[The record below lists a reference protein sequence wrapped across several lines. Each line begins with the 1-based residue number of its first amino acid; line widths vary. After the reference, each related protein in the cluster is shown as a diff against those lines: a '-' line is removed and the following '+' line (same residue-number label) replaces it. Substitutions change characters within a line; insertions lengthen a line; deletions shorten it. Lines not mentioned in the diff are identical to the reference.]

1 MLKFRRSGLKTE
13 NIVPGGE
20 SGKNNADAANNNNNG
35 SNSAANVNE
44 QQRQHLDN
52 RRTSGGDSKISRF
65 GYNVNKSMSEMEMS
79 QKVCSSCFH
88 SIRRFKSLLN
98 GRIMDI

>member
-13 NIVPGGE
+13 SIVTGGE
-20 SGKNNADAANNNNNG
+20 SGKNNADTANNNNG

-44 QQRQHLDN
+44 QQQQHLDN
-52 RRTSGGDSKISRF
+52 RRTSQGDSKISRF

-88 SIRRFKSLLN
+88 TISRFKSLLN
-98 GRIMDI
+98 GTVKDM